1 MVTARRAK
9 LLTLAAFFV
18 AGLLSYS
25 NILNAYFLSDDFTQI
40 GRVLAGDFSVT
51 WGESHG
57 GFFRPLFILSYVLD
71 VFLWERNQFG
81 FHLTNLVLHVLNSFL
96 VYLIADELTKS
107 QQRNFSLAAGFI
119 FLLHPS
125 HTEAVSWIS
134 GRADLLATFFCLLAL
149 LPYLSH
155 LRTKRVLP
163 LALSLLSF
171 WFALLSKE
179 SAVCLPLLILVL
191 TFALNKTSDFRAT
204 LARSLK
210 YTLVFVGVFAVYLSV
225 RTFMIG
231 ALVGG
236 YGAGQHLT
244 FTHSVIV
251 SQLLRFSLRIF
262 FPGFALRSMPFLE
275 ARWLSPALIVIGSA
289 LALLTTIVLMRRSIR
304 RRAFELS
311 RHNAFLLLM
320 WLLFLCSLLP
330 AINLRINVYDTQG
343 ERFLYLSSI
352 FFALALG
359 YLIEKLFANKKLRLA
374 FLSCLLLFYFVA
386 LRKTNGEWNETA
398 QLSRNIINEIVNQSN
413 RETILLLNAP
423 DNLRGAHLFRNGLDD
438 ALRLFQNSKPIKEAR
453 VIAFHDLQTTHD
465 EVEVSIEAN
474 VLSIR
479 LKNEKT
485 AFGKINE
492 PPRCVT
498 LVHRSPNLLRFR
510 IEDCPENLQVFY
522 FSNGRVY
529 ETSLQRPALI
539 TLTDEH

>member
-1 MVTARRAK
+1 MVNERSAK
-9 LLTLAAFFV
+9 ALTLAAFFV
-18 AGLLSYS
+18 VGLLAYS
-25 NILNAYFLSDDFTQI
+25 NILNAYFLSDDFAQI

-96 VYLIADELTKS
+96 VYLLADELTKS

-134 GRADLLATFFCLLAL
+134 GRADLLATFFCSLAL
-149 LPYLSH
+149 LLYLSH
-155 LRTKRVLP
+155 LRTKRASS

-191 TFALNKTSDFRAT
+191 TFALNKTNDFRAT

-236 YGAGQHLT
+236 YGAGQHLK

-289 LALLTTIVLMRRSIR
+289 LALLTTIVWRVERDGA
-304 RRAFELS
+304 AFTK
-311 RHNAFLLLM
+311 HH
-320 WLLFLCSLLP
+320 
-330 AINLRINVYDTQG
+330 Q
-343 ERFLYLSSI
+343 
-352 FFALALG
+352 
-359 YLIEKLFANKKLRLA
+359 
-374 FLSCLLLFYFVA
+374 
-386 LRKTNGEWNETA
+386 
-398 QLSRNIINEIVNQSN
+398 
-413 RETILLLNAP
+413 
-423 DNLRGAHLFRNGLDD
+423 
-438 ALRLFQNSKPIKEAR
+438 
-453 VIAFHDLQTTHD
+453 
-465 EVEVSIEAN
+465 
-474 VLSIR
+474 
-479 LKNEKT
+479 
-485 AFGKINE
+485 
-492 PPRCVT
+492 
-498 LVHRSPNLLRFR
+498 
-510 IEDCPENLQVFY
+510 
-522 FSNGRVY
+522 
-529 ETSLQRPALI
+529 
-539 TLTDEH
+539 